1 MEKKNGKRT
10 IDISIK
16 ANIPTLLTLLFSILK
31 LTGMI
36 HWTWIWVLSPLWIGM
51 IIGLVLLAI
60 AGILI
65 ALE

>member
-1 MEKKNGKRT
+1 MEKKNVKHG
-10 IDISIK
+10 ISISM
-16 ANIPTLLTLLFSILK
+16 NLPTFLAILFTILK

-36 HWTWIWVLSPLWIGM
+36 RWSWIWVLSPLWIGM
-51 IIGLVLLAI
+51 IVGIILLAI

>member
-10 IDISIK
+10 VDISIK
-16 ANIPTLLTLLFSILK
+16 ANIPTLLALLFTVLK

-36 HWTWIWVLSPLWIGM
+36 HWSWVWVLSPLWIGM

>member
-1 MEKKNGKRT
+1 MEKKNGKRAV
-10 IDISIK
+10 DISIK
-16 ANIPTLLTLLFSILK
+16 ANIPTLLTLLFTILK

-36 HWTWIWVLSPLWIGM
+36 RWSWIWVLSPLWIGM